1 MSNPSLSIH
10 FFILKALISFL
21 TNFNNVPLLCFFIAL
36 KKYAQKSKDHQ
47 PINLT
52 EEIRKIIFSYDIEY
66 MIKYNVLII
75 HKSFINN
82 YLLIISPAFLI
93 LLIMLDNGRSLHLLS
108 IHIVSFYLL
117 LKINTIELGK
127 LLLKIKKN
135 FFIGRI
141 LILFLAFYLFFWYLP
156 QGGGFT
162 GIGNFVSLYKSSILS
177 ELTRLFLIFFN
188 YVDANIMNLPRII
201 I

>member
-1 MSNPSLSIH
+1 MV
-10 FFILKALISFL
+10 F
-21 TNFNNVPLLCFFIAL
+21 
-36 KKYAQKSKDHQ
+36 
-47 PINLT
+47 
-52 EEIRKIIFSYDIEY
+52 EY
-66 MIKYNVLII
+66 MIKHNVLII

-93 LLIMLDNGRSLHLLS
+93 LLIMLDHGRSLHLLS

-141 LILFLAFYLFFWYLP
+141 LILLLAFYLFFWYLP